1 MSKISLS
8 ICIPTY
14 NFGFIIGE
22 TLKSVID
29 QSSDDIEVVV
39 VDGGSTDN
47 TKDIVLGFQQL
58 FPRISYHRLDAK
70 GGIDKDLARSVELA
84 RGSYCWLMS
93 SDDVFKSGAI
103 QRVINEIKLGCDI
116 YLCNRTECDRSL
128 KPVRN
133 SPWLL
138 KEVEDNIFNLST
150 KEELINYFDKSQ
162 SIGALFSY
170 MSSIIVCRD
179 KWNGATYDE
188 RFTGSN
194 FAHVFRLFSILQNG
208 GTLKYIRDPL
218 ILCRGNNDSFL
229 ERGLFNRYLID
240 IDGYL
245 LLAAQLFSDDAVR
258 RSFLAVM
265 QREHKWYEFAT
276 LKILAP
282 DRGAW
287 NALEP
292 RLFAYGYPH
301 AQLFFVRLVTSSRFI
316 YWVARFFWK
325 IPKMIMLLRERITE
339 RK

>member
-1 MSKISLS
+1 MNKISLS

-14 NFGFIIGE
+14 NFGMVIGE
-22 TLKSVID
+22 TLKSIID

-47 TKDIVLGFQQL
+47 TKEIVLGYQQL
-58 FPRISYHRLDAK
+58 IPRIIYHRLDAK

-84 RGSYCWLMS
+84 RGNYCWLMS
-93 SDDVFKSGAI
+93 SDDVFKSGAV

-128 KPVRN
+128 NPVRN
-133 SPWLL
+133 PPWLL

-150 KEELINYFDKSQ
+150 KEELINYFNKSQ

-170 MSSIIVCRD
+170 MSSIIVRRD
-179 KWNGATYDE
+179 KWIGATYDE

-194 FAHVFRLFSILQNG
+194 FGHVFRLFSILQNG

-240 IDGYL
+240 INGYL
-245 LLAAQLFSDDAVR
+245 YLGTHLFSDNAVR
-258 RSFLAVM
+258 RSFLDVM
-265 QREHKWYEFAT
+265 QREHKWYELAVM
-276 LKILAP
+276 KHLAP
-282 DRGAW
+282 DIAGW
-287 NALEP
+287 NALE
-292 RLFAYGYPH
+292 RKLIAYGYTH
-301 AQLFFVRLVTSSRFI
+301 AQLYFVRLVTSSRFI
-316 YWVARFFWK
+316 YWVARLFWK
-325 IPKMIMLLRERITE
+325 IPKTIMLLRERITE

>member
-1 MSKISLS
+1 MSKIPLS

-22 TLKSVID
+22 TLKSIID
-29 QSSDDIEVVV
+29 QSGDDIEVVV
-39 VDGGSTDN
+39 LDGGSTDN
-47 TKDIVLGFQQL
+47 TKEVVLGFQQL
-58 FPRISYHRLDAK
+58 FPRITYHRLDTK
-70 GGIDKDLARSVELA
+70 GGIDKDMARTVELA
-84 RGSYCWLMS
+84 RGDYCWLMS
-93 SDDVFKSGAI
+93 SNDVFKSGAI
-103 QRVINEIKLGCDI
+103 QRVINEIKLGYDI

-133 SPWLL
+133 SPWLS
-138 KEVEDNIFNLST
+138 KEAKDNIFNLST
-150 KEELINYFDKSQ
+150 KVELINYFNKSQ

-170 MSSIIVCRD
+170 MSSIIVRRD
-179 KWNGATYDE
+179 KWNGAAYDE

-245 LLAAQLFSDDAVR
+245 LLAVQLFSDDAVR
-258 RSFLAVM
+258 RSFLAVV
-265 QREHKWYEFAT
+265 QRTHKWYKFAE
-276 LKILAP
+276 LKNLAP
-282 DRGAW
+282 DVASW
-287 NALEP
+287 NVLE
-292 RLFAYGYPH
+292 RKLIAYGYPR
-301 AQLFFVRLVTSSRFI
+301 AQLLFIRLMTSSRFI

-325 IPKMIMLLRERITE
+325 IPKTIMLLRERITQ
-339 RK
+339 KK